1 MCLAVHTQIRPS
13 DLCAAARQQHTI
25 VPNGQNPPKI
35 SSLDVISR
43 IFPNKLE
50 QINLISLSG
59 HDMHFIFKI
68 CQTVAASQFHEF
80 YESHFWRIFCYL
92 AQTPG
97 YIATAKVYTMP
108 PWWPELMRV
117 RKFFPDKIA
126 VCSYLLLS
134 VTTTNSW
141 CTDATPK

>member
-1 MCLAVHTQIRPS
+1 MTQMTNRITLFFILRGIRNSMCLAVHTQIRPS

-80 YESHFWRIFCYL
+80 YESHF
-92 AQTPG
+92 
-97 YIATAKVYTMP
+97 
-108 PWWPELMRV
+108 
-117 RKFFPDKIA
+117 
-126 VCSYLLLS
+126 
-134 VTTTNSW
+134 
-141 CTDATPK
+141 